1 MARAL
6 DKRKAASN
14 TPACGGKRLKD
25 NRGIGL
31 FARRTNIYLAI
42 QRQLQIKARGKIRE
56 ANLPAFI
63 FTFAKSIIQ
72 RLGLQLPRARR
83 KWNMRASAQ
92 KFRPRNWQ
100 NWKRIGVQARDAPVY
115 FYSRIFSNFLF
126 FNIQGNGLMALRSM
140 YNIFLYL

>member
-6 DKRKAASN
+6 GKRKAAPN

-31 FARRTNIYLAI
+31 FARRANIYLAI
-42 QRQLQIKARGKIRE
+42 QGQLQIKARGEIRE

-63 FTFAKSIIQ
+63 FALAENFIQ

-83 KWNMRASAQ
+83 K
-92 KFRPRNWQ
+92 
-100 NWKRIGVQARDAPVY
+100 
-115 FYSRIFSNFLF
+115 
-126 FNIQGNGLMALRSM
+126 
-140 YNIFLYL
+140 